1 MTPILI
7 LTSVLALC
15 LVLSVLVWM
24 WLSSSPASV
33 PGPLVLTDKD
43 NGRDVEIPPG
53 QEARLVFSS
62 NPTTGYSWR
71 TLEIKGESVRVESD
85 WSYSPSTPVRIGSG
99 GSSSLVLRATRSGAT
114 TVYLVHD
121 SPFAPSSDPTFHI
134 RFIVT

>member
-1 MTPILI
+1 MIAILI

-24 WLSSSPASV
+24 WLSSPTSV
-33 PGPLVLTDKD
+33 PGSRVLTDED
-43 NGRDVEIPPG
+43 NGRDIKIPSG
-53 QEARLVFSS
+53 QEVHVVLSS

-99 GSSSLVLRATRSGAT
+99 GSSSLVLRATRPGAT